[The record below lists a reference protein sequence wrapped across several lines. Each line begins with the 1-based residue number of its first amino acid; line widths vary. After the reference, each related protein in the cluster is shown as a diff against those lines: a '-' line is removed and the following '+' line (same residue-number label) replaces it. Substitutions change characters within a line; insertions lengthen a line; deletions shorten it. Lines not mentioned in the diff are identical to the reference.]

1 MSNCEAATTRNPKDI
16 SMFVYEDALAA
27 IFNNLPLMGAEKI
40 AICDCTGRVLAED
53 IVSRVDVPACDV
65 SAMDGYAV
73 NSIDTSG
80 VADGVPLKLRLA
92 SCVRAGERHGGVL
105 SRGTAARIFTGAP
118 LPAGSDAVIPQENAD
133 ALDGCVLISE
143 KAVEKQYVRCRG
155 NDLRKGTKLFS
166 SGHLLRAADAAL
178 IAGAGIARVNVGKL
192 PLAGIITT
200 GNELAA
206 PGDPLE
212 SGMVF
217 DANRYFF
224 AARCAELKVMHSLRD
239 IVRDDYDEL
248 KACVLNAADSC
259 DLVATSGGTSVG
271 EFDFMA
277 SLLEKEGKLVF
288 WNARTKP
295 RRPVVFGTLR
305 GKPFFGL
312 PGNTVSAM
320 IGFEMF
326 VKPALMKMMGA
337 SQAAPERIKAFMGN
351 AYVENADRTRFTRG
365 HLRYS
370 SGKALVQALDPRETD
385 ITANLAETNCLI
397 VMPAD
402 IDSYSEGDVVEVIM
416 LR

>member
-1 MSNCEAATTRNPKDI
+1 
-16 SMFVYEDALAA
+16 MFVYEDALAA
-27 IFNNLPLMGAEKI
+27 IFNHLPLMDAESI
-40 AICDCTGRVLAED
+40 EICDCSGRVLAED
-53 IVSRVDVPACDV
+53 VVSEIDAPALDV

-73 NSIDTSG
+73 NSLDTCG
-80 VADGVPLKLRLA
+80 IAAGVPLKLRVA
-92 SCVRAGERHGGVL
+92 GCVRAGDCHGGVL
-105 SRGTAARIFTGAP
+105 SSGTAARIFTGAP
-118 LPAGSDAVIPQENAD
+118 LPAGSDAVIPEENAE
-133 ALDGCVLISE
+133 ALDGHILIDDNV
-143 KAVEKQYVRCRG
+143 AVKQYVRSRG

-166 SGHLLRAADAAL
+166 SGHILRAADAAL
-178 IAGAGIARVNVGKL
+178 IAGAGIARVNVGKS

-206 PGDPLE
+206 PGDPLG
-212 SGMVF
+212 SGMIY
-217 DANRYFF
+217 DANRCFF
-224 AARCAELKVMHSLRD
+224 AARCAELKVRHSLRD
-239 IVRDDYDEL
+239 IVRDDYEEL
-248 KACVLNAADSC
+248 KVSVLNAADSC
-259 DLVATSGGTSVG
+259 DLVTTSGGTSVG

-277 SLLEKEGKLVF
+277 SLLEKEGELIF

-312 PGNTVSAM
+312 PGNSVSAM

-337 SQAAPERIKAFMGN
+337 SQAAPERIRAFMEN
-351 AYVENADRTRFTRG
+351 SYFENADRTRFTRG

-370 SGKALVQALDPRETD
+370 SGKALVHALDPRETGM
-385 ITANLAETNCLI
+385 ASNLAKTNCLI